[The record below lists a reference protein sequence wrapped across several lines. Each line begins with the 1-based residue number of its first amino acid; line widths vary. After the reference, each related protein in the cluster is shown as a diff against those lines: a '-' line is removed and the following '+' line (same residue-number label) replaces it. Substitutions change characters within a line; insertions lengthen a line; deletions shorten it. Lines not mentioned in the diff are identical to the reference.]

1 MKKNSIIKS
10 FILLFSLF
18 IVISTTF
25 QSTLAFVVIKTETLT
40 NTFEP
45 LKDIVSDLI
54 INKIVE
60 HPFGDDYAIPGN
72 IGFDFE
78 IDLGS
83 KYAGKTFDTT
93 VGEKVADEFGVIVV
107 NVKPGIPLGIQGID
121 ENTKVI
127 VKEIQKDDDGFEVK
141 DEISSKEV
149 IIPSG
154 KNIATVDFVNI
165 YKPKKYVAMNVN
177 VTGSKILE
185 GRDWEMGDTF
195 TFLLEQGNGT
205 GSWIPLRTKSV
216 TYNPDNEDFNKFDFN
231 DVIHSLE
238 FTQAGTYSFRISE
251 IVGDIK
257 NITYDETIKY
267 FDIVVGDRDMDGRL
281 EIQNIKASKNISVEE
296 SDKYNIDVTFKNK
309 FTEPDIPE
317 PEAIEIPI
325 NVIKSVKSVGT
336 GSIGPE
342 NFKFALE
349 NISTNERFI
358 LTSDEDGLFGFNV
371 KFTSDDI
378 GKTINYRLSEIND
391 DREDIV
397 YSNKVYDIKFVVA
410 LGADNKL
417 VVTKYCNGVIVK
429 DINVAFENIYSGES
443 TIPDDPTEPTEP
455 STPTKP
461 TEPTKPTDK
470 PTDNQ
475 GNQGGSNVPQDGT
488 TPPSQGKDVLLT
500 GDTRNIV
507 PMLVILVI
515 SGFVWI
521 TLLLSKK
528 VKIKHNKK

>member
-1 MKKNSIIKS
+1 MKRNSIQKS

-18 IVISTTF
+18 IIISTTF
-25 QSTLAFVVIKTETLT
+25 QSTLAFVAVKTETLT

-83 KYAGKTFDTT
+83 EYAGKTFNTT
-93 VGEKVADEFGVIVV
+93 VGEKVADESGVIVV
-107 NVKPGIPLGIQGID
+107 NVKPDIPLGIQGID

-127 VKEIQKDDDGFEVK
+127 VKEIQKDDDGFKVK

-149 IIPSG
+149 TISSD
-154 KNIATVDFVNI
+154 KDATTVDFVNI
-165 YKPKKYVAMNVN
+165 YNPKKLVAMNVN

-185 GRDWEMGDTF
+185 GRDWQMGDTF
-195 TFLLEQGNGT
+195 TFLLEQDNGT
-205 GSWIPLRTKSV
+205 GGWIPLRTKSV
-216 TYNPDNEDFNKFDFN
+216 TYSPDDEDFNKFDFN

-257 NITYDETIKY
+257 NITYDETFKY
-267 FDIVVGDRDMDGRL
+267 FDIIVGDRDMDGKL
-281 EIQNIKASKNISVEE
+281 EIQNITASKNISVEE
-296 SDKYNIDVTFKNK
+296 SDGYNIDVTFKNK
-309 FTEPDIPE
+309 FTAPDIPV
-317 PEAIEIPI
+317 PDDIEVPI
-325 NVIKSVKSVGT
+325 NVIKSVKNVGT

-342 NFKFALE
+342 NFKFILE
-349 NISTNERFI
+349 NVDTNERFI
-358 LTSDEDGLFGFNV
+358 LTSDEDGLFDFNI

-378 GKTINYRLSEIND
+378 GKTFNYKLSEVND
-391 DREDIV
+391 GREGVV
-397 YSNKVYDIKFVVA
+397 YSDKVYDIKFFVT
-410 LGADNKL
+410 LSKENKL
-417 VVTKYCNGVIVK
+417 LVTTYCNGVIVK
-429 DINVAFENIYSGES
+429 DINAEFENIYRGEP
-443 TIPDDPTEPTEP
+443 TDPDKPTEPTEP
-455 STPTKP
+455 TA
-461 TEPTKPTDK
+461 TEPKPTDK

-475 GNQGGSNVPQDGT
+475 GNQGGSSNVPQDST
-488 TPPSQGKDVLLT
+488 TPSQGKDVLLT
-500 GDTRNIV
+500 GDTTDIV
-507 PMLVILVI
+507 PMFVILVV
-515 SGFVWI
+515 SGLIWI

-528 VKIKHNKK
+528 SKNKT